1 MDQQTLAQQI
11 PHALTTTDFD
21 WLGRRIPGKA
31 RDNYVRDDTRVM
43 IATDRVSAFDRS
55 LGCIPFKGQLVTQAS
70 LFWFDRIKDIAPNHV
85 IASPDP
91 NVIVCRE
98 YHVLPVEFVVR
109 AYVTGVTPT
118 SIWYQY
124 SRGARVY
131 CGHRLPDGL
140 KKNAALPEPILT
152 PSTKAAAGQH
162 DRSLSADELV
172 ASGAITRDVLDRATE
187 VALAIFR
194 RGQQIAAERGV
205 ILVDTK
211 YELGLSDSNEIVVID
226 EVHTPDSSRFWFKAD
241 YEQRYAAGQ
250 EQDEYDKEYI
260 RLWLAAQGFEG
271 DGEIPAIPDAVFV
284 EAARRY
290 ITIYETLSGK
300 TFAATAGDPRPR
312 IAAAL
317 QAYFAGASPSVSS
330 M

>member
-11 PHALTTTDFD
+11 PHALETTDFAAI
-21 WLGRRIPGKA
+21 GRVIRGKA
-31 RDNYVRDDTRVM
+31 RDNYVRGNTRVM

-70 LFWFDRIKDIAPNHV
+70 LFWFDQVKDIAPNHV

-98 YHVLPVEFVVR
+98 YRVLPVEFVVR

-140 KKNAALPEPILT
+140 KKNAPLPEPILT

-162 DRSLSADELV
+162 DKSLSADELV
-172 ASGAITRDVLDRATE
+172 ASGAITRDVLDRATA
-187 VALAIFR
+187 VALAIFK
-194 RGQQIAAERGV
+194 RGQQVAAARGV

-211 YELGLSDSNEIVVID
+211 YELGLSDDDQIVVID
-226 EVHTPDSSRFWFKAD
+226 EVHTPDSSRFWFKKD

-271 DGEIPAIPDAVFV
+271 DGEIPAIPDSVFV

-300 TFAATAGDPRPR
+300 TFEAAVGDPRPR
-312 IAAAL
+312 IGAAL
-317 QAYFAGASPSVSS
+317 ESYFALT
-330 M
+330 